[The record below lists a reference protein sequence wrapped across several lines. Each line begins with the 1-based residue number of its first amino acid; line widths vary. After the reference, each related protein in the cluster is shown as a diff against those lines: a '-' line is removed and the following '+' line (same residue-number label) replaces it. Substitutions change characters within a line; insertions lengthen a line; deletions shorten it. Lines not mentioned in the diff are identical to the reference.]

1 VDWQQDKGHAMNK
14 AITQGLVLQPPA
26 FSAGLNLW
34 SREDGRA
41 GQGSYLGQPNAAFVP
56 NDQDFAGCLE
66 LQKTSAT
73 QKLRCFA
80 QIPFQ
85 PGLYLRVTVR
95 IKAISGALP
104 SVRIAGF
111 AANSAGNI
119 VNSAAPTGP
128 ATALTAYG
136 EVRTISAIIGSGN
149 RQGVDLIWG
158 IAPVYGH
165 LGLDLTGPSGGVVR
179 IDDIIV
185 EDVTSV
191 FHSEMFSWVD
201 VRDYGAVGDGVTD
214 DTAAFDAA
222 DTAAAGKTVVVS
234 PGTYF
239 LGQNM
244 TFDNPVTFQ
253 GTVTMPANRRLACTR
268 DYNLETYS
276 AAFGSELEGFR
287 RALQAL
293 FFFTDHVELD
303 LRGRRVELTAPI
315 DVAALTGL
323 TTFEQ
328 RRVITN
334 GQITVVNG
342 PAWETVTVT
351 SNATFNAAQPLQL
364 SGVANIAAVPVGARI
379 SGAGVGREVYVTSK
393 NIGAGTIELSR
404 PLFQT
409 GTRNLTFSRF
419 QYMLDFS
426 GFAKH
431 SKFEINNV
439 EFLCGGF
446 ASCINLGIEGSV
458 FRLNNCTINRPRD
471 KGVTSIGRACQDLH
485 IDDCQFFSKEME
497 EPVQNRVSWVFNA
510 NANDI
515 KIRNNR
521 VSRFAGFGVFAG
533 SGGIFMGNH
542 FFGGD
547 NEPLGLRQA
556 GLVITLPNSRSF
568 ITGNYI
574 DNCFIE
580 LTNEHDQTPNFD
592 SEFTFGGLT
601 ISDNNFTMMGA
612 APSSRFIVITPRGA
626 GHSIAGLVVTG
637 NVFRTLSGNIDRVE
651 TVNTSFA
658 SFTNSTY
665 RNLVFEGN
673 AFNGV
678 TQVTMSPLIIE
689 HNQGTASDTWVIN
702 GTGFLPFDG
711 RARNVTAL
719 VAEGAITN
727 ASNVAQYVMP
737 FTNVEQGPTGQQAH
751 LRWPTPVRG
760 RMQVTIRCDNPL

>member
-1 VDWQQDKGHAMNK
+1 MNK
-14 AITQGLVLQPPA
+14 AITQGLVFMPPA
-26 FSAGLNLW
+26 FAAGLNLW

-41 GQGSYLGQPNAAFVP
+41 GQGSYLGQSNAAYVP

-66 LQKTSAT
+66 LQKIVGV
-73 QKLRCFA
+73 QKLRCFQ

-85 PGLYLRVTVR
+85 PGLYLRVTARV
-95 IKAISGALP
+95 KAISGALP
-104 SVRIAGF
+104 SVRIAGYP
-111 AANSAGNI
+111 ADSAGNQ
-119 VNSAAPTGP
+119 VGGTVTVGP
-128 ATALTAYG
+128 ATALTSYG
-136 EVRTISAIIGSGN
+136 TVVTVTAIIGSGN
-149 RQGVDLIWG
+149 RQGVDMTWG
-158 IAPVYGH
+158 TAPVYGH

-179 IDDIIV
+179 IDDITI

-191 FHSEMFSWVD
+191 FHSDMFSWVD

-214 DTAAFDAA
+214 DTAAFEAA
-222 DTAAAGKTVVVS
+222 DTAAAGKTVIVS
-234 PGTYF
+234 PGTYY
-239 LGQNM
+239 LGTHM
-244 TFDNPVTFQ
+244 TFDNPVSFQ

-268 DYNLETYS
+268 DFNLETYA
-276 AAFGSELEGFR
+276 AAFGSELEGFK

-303 LRGRRVELTAPI
+303 LKGRRVELTAPI

-334 GQITVVNG
+334 GQITAVDG
-342 PAWETVTVT
+342 AAWANVTVT
-351 SNATFNAAQPLQL
+351 STATFNASQPLQL
-364 SGVANIAAVPVGARI
+364 SGVVNIAAIPVGARV
-379 SGAGVGREVYVTSK
+379 SGTGVGREVYVTSK

-409 GTRNLTFSRF
+409 GTRSLTFTRF

-431 SKFEINNV
+431 SKFEINNI

-458 FRLNNCTINRPRD
+458 FRLSNCTINRPKD
-471 KGVTSIGRACQDLH
+471 KGITSIGRACQDLH
-485 IDDCQFFSKEME
+485 IDDCQFFSKEMDL
-497 EPVQNRVSWVFNA
+497 PSQNRTTWVFNA
-510 NANDI
+510 NANDV

-533 SGGIFMGNH
+533 TGGIFMGNH

-547 NEPLGLRQA
+547 DEPAGLRQA
-556 GLVITLPNSRSF
+556 GLVITQPNSRSYL
-568 ITGNYI
+568 TGNYI

-580 LTNEHDQTPNFD
+580 LTNEHDQSPDYDN
-592 SEFTFGGLT
+592 EFTFGGLT
-601 ISDNNFTMMGA
+601 ITGNNFTMLGA
-612 APSSRFIVITPRGA
+612 GPAARFIVITPRGT
-626 GHSIAGLVVTG
+626 GHSVAGLVVTG
-637 NVFRTLSGNIDRVE
+637 NVFRAASGNIDRVE
-651 TVNTSFA
+651 AVNSSFA
-658 SFTNSTY
+658 SFAVQNY

-678 TQVTMSPLIIE
+678 AQVTMSPLIVE
-689 HNQGTASDTWVIN
+689 HTQSTASDTWVVA
-702 GTGFLPFDG
+702 GTGYMPFGG
-711 RARNVTAL
+711 RARNVTAM

-727 ASNVAQYVMP
+727 SANAAQFVMP
-737 FTNVEQGPTGQQAH
+737 YALVEQGTAGQSAH
-751 LRWPTPVRG
+751 LKWPTAVKG
-760 RMQVTIRCDNPL
+760 RMQVTLRCDNPL

>member
-1 VDWQQDKGHAMNK
+1 MNK
-14 AITQGLVLQPPA
+14 AITQGLVLMPPTFA
-26 FSAGLNLW
+26 AGLNLW

-41 GQGSYLGQPNAAFVP
+41 GQGSYLGQSNAAYVP

-73 QKLRCFA
+73 QKLRCFQ

-85 PGLYLRVTVR
+85 PGLYLRVSARV
-95 IKAISGALP
+95 KAISGALP
-104 SVRIAGF
+104 SVRIAGY
-111 AANSAGNI
+111 AANSAGNL
-119 VNSAAPTGP
+119 VSSAASAGP
-128 ATALTAYG
+128 SRALSAYG
-136 EVRTISAIIGSGN
+136 EVVTISAIIGSGN
-149 RQGVDLIWG
+149 RQGVDMVWG
-158 IAPVYGH
+158 TTPVYGH
-165 LGLDLTGPSGGVVR
+165 LGLDLTGASGGVVR
-179 IDDIIV
+179 IDDITI

-191 FHSEMFSWVD
+191 FHSDMFSWVD

-214 DTAAFDAA
+214 DSAAFEAA
-222 DTAAAGKTVVVS
+222 DSAAAGKTVVVS
-234 PGTYF
+234 PGTYY
-239 LGQNM
+239 LGAHM
-244 TFDNPVTFQ
+244 TFDNPVSFQ
-253 GTVTMPANRRLACTR
+253 GRVTMPADKRLACTR
-268 DYNLETYS
+268 DYNLETYA

-303 LRGRRVELTAPI
+303 LKGRRVELTAPI

-334 GQITVVNG
+334 GQITAVDG
-342 PAWETVTVT
+342 PAWATVTVT
-351 SNATFNAAQPLQL
+351 SVATFNAAQPLQL
-364 SGVANIAAVPVGARI
+364 SGVSNVAAVPVGARI

-393 NIGAGTIELSR
+393 NIAAGTIELSR

-409 GTRNLTFSRF
+409 GTRTLTFSRF

-439 EFLCGGF
+439 EFLCNGV

-458 FRLNNCTINRPRD
+458 FRLTNCTINRPKD
-471 KGVTSIGRACQDLH
+471 KGITSIGRACQDLH
-485 IDDCQFFSKEME
+485 IDDCQFFSIEMNI
-497 EPVQNRVSWVFNA
+497 PTQNRTTWVFNA

-533 SGGIFMGNH
+533 SGGIFIGNH

-547 NEPLGLRQA
+547 DESSGLRQA
-556 GLVITLPNSRSF
+556 GLVLTLPNSRSY

-574 DNCFIE
+574 DNYFIE
-580 LTNEHDQTPNFD
+580 LTNEHDQAPDFSN
-592 SEFTFGGLT
+592 EFTFGGLT
-601 ISDNNFTMMGA
+601 ITGNNFTMMNTSPA
-612 APSSRFIVITPRGA
+612 ARFIVITPRGT

-651 TVNTSFA
+651 MVNSSFA
-658 SFTNSTY
+658 SFAISSY

-678 TQVTMSPLIIE
+678 TQVTMSPLIVE
-689 HNQGTASDTWVIN
+689 HNQSTASDTWVVN
-702 GTGFLPFDG
+702 GTGFMPFGG

-727 ASNVAQYVMP
+727 ASNAAQFVMP
-737 FTNVEQGPTGQQAH
+737 YTLTEQGTEGQSVH
-751 LRWPTPVRG
+751 LKWPSAVKG
-760 RMQVTIRCDNPL
+760 RMQVTLRCDNPL

>member
-1 VDWQQDKGHAMNK
+1 MNK
-14 AITQGLVLQPPA
+14 AITQGLALMPPA

-41 GQGSYLGQPNAAFVP
+41 GQGSYLGQSGAAFVP

-66 LQKTSAT
+66 LQKTLSV
-73 QKLRCFA
+73 QKLRCFQ
-80 QIPFQ
+80 QIPFL
-85 PGLYLRVTVR
+85 PGLYLRVTARV
-95 IKAISGALP
+95 KAISGALP
-104 SVRIAGF
+104 SVRIAGY
-111 AANSAGNI
+111 AAASNGSNVTSA
-119 VNSAAPTGP
+119 VQVGP
-128 ATALTAYG
+128 ATQLTAYG
-136 EVRTISAIIGSGN
+136 AVTTITAIIGSGN
-149 RQGVDLIWG
+149 RQGVDMVWG

-165 LGLDLTGPSGGVVR
+165 LGLDLTGASGGVVR
-179 IDDIIV
+179 IEDITV

-191 FHSEMFSWVD
+191 FHSDMFSWVD
-201 VRDYGAVGDGVTD
+201 VRDYGARGDGVTD
-214 DTAAFDAA
+214 DTAAFEAA

-239 LGQNM
+239 LGQSM
-244 TFDNPVTFQ
+244 TFDNPVSFQ
-253 GTVTMPANRRLACTR
+253 GTVTMPPNARLACTR
-268 DYNLETYS
+268 DYNLETYA

-303 LRGRRVELTAPI
+303 LKGRRIELTAPI

-323 TTFEQ
+323 TSFEQ

-334 GQITVVNG
+334 GQITAVEG
-342 PAWETVTVT
+342 AAWDTVTVT
-351 SNATFNAAQPLQL
+351 SNATFNAGQPLQL
-364 SGVANIAAVPVGARI
+364 SGVTNIAAVPVGARI
-379 SGAGVGREVYVTSK
+379 SGTGVGREVYVTSK
-393 NIGAGTIELSR
+393 NIAAGTLELSR

-409 GTRNLTFSRF
+409 GTRSLTFSRF

-431 SKFEINNV
+431 SKFEINNI
-439 EFLCGGF
+439 EFLCGGH
-446 ASCINLGIEGSV
+446 ASCINLAVEGSV
-458 FRLNNCTINRPRD
+458 FRLTNCTINRPKD
-471 KGVTSIGRACQDLH
+471 KGITSIGRACQDLH
-485 IDDCQFFSKEME
+485 IDDCQFFSKEMD
-497 EPVQNRVSWVFNA
+497 EPVQNRTTWVFNA

-533 SGGIFMGNH
+533 SGGIFIGNH

-547 NEPLGLRQA
+547 DEPSGVRRA
-556 GLVITLPNSRSF
+556 GLVITLPNSRSY

-592 SEFTFGGLT
+592 NEFTFGGLT
-601 ISDNNFTMMGA
+601 ITGNNFTMMGA
-612 APSSRFIVITPRGA
+612 APSSRFIVITPRGT

-651 TVNTSFA
+651 AVNSSFA
-658 SFTNSTY
+658 SFASANY

-689 HNQGTASDTWVIN
+689 HTQSTAADTWVIN
-702 GTGFLPFDG
+702 GTGYMPFGG

-727 ASNVAQYVMP
+727 ASNAAQYVMP
-737 FTNVEQGPTGQQAH
+737 YTSVEQGAGGQSAH
-751 LRWPTPVRG
+751 LRWPVAVRG
-760 RMQVTIRCDNPL
+760 RMQVTLRCDNPL